1 MNRYGIN
8 INILHLTISHAL
20 TISHLTISYIKS
32 KRQNI
37 LPTRT
42 SFFISNEGKIKGV
55 QEFQI
60 KFLEFFTEHDI
71 LHF

>member
-42 SFFISNEGKIKGV
+42 SFFISNERRAGIPNQIFGV
-55 QEFQI
+55 F
-60 KFLEFFTEHDI
+60 H
-71 LHF
+71 